1 MSRFYVIDSDTSK
14 TLMTGFVTANGMT
27 ETCDIVLEIERMSS
41 QISSVKYPRMTLTGI
56 EGMSFV

>member
-1 MSRFYVIDSDTSK
+1 
-14 TLMTGFVTANGMT
+14 MTGFVTANGMT

-56 EGMSFV
+56 EDMSFVQSSPTLKVLG